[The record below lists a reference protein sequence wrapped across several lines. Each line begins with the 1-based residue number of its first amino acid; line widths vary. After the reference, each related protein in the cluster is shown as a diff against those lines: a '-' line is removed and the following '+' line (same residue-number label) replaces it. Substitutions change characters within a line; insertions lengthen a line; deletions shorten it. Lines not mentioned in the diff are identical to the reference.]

1 MKKKE
6 VKRLLRDN
14 PDFEAWLMQ
23 DASRISTI
31 RANPDSAGELF
42 RRWSDRKKGRI
53 DFGTISQ
60 KTKRASEML
69 TNMTSIMEMM
79 ADYNKKQVE
88 QEP

>member
-14 PDFEAWLMQ
+14 PDFKAWLMQ
-23 DASRISTI
+23 NAARISSI
-31 RANPDSAGELF
+31 RSNPEKAGELF
-42 RRWSDRKKGRI
+42 RRWKDRKKGKI
-53 DFGTISQ
+53 DFTSISQ

-79 ADYNKKQVE
+79 ADYNKRQAE
-88 QEP
+88 QEQ